1 MKGVLFL
8 KLNHFPN
15 LEDKKSIFEAIK
27 ITLALMLDYDEVIMF
42 L

>member
-15 LEDKKSIFEAIK
+15 VEDKRSIFEAVEIMLVHK
-27 ITLALMLDYDEVIMF
+27 LDYVEVRM
-42 L
+42 LL